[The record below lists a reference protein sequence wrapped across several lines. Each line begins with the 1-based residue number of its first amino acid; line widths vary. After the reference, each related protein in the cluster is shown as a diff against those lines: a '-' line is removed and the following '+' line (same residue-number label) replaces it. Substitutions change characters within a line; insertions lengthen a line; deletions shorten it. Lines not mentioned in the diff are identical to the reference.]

1 MSKEQE
7 SYSKIEH
14 LKMIEEVIKRMAN
27 NSLDIKKLYV
37 TLFVAFMVLILK
49 EKVSMTNDDYG
60 LIIFIMLIITVVFGF
75 LDTYYLTLEK
85 KYRYLFNDINLER
98 KYRYLFNDINLE
110 LNKKNYIMEISK
122 ISTMAI
128 VINWYN
134 CKSNLLFYLIFIFI
148 LSYCLLSFIV
158 FYVISALMLIYYSFY
173 PFISFSRS

>member
-85 KYRYLFNDINLER
+85 KYRYLFNDINLE
-98 KYRYLFNDINLE
+98 

>member
-37 TLFVAFMVLILK
+37 TLFVAFMALILK
-49 EKVSMTNDDYG
+49 EKVSMTNDAYG

-85 KYRYLFNDINLER
+85 KYRD
-98 KYRYLFNDINLE
+98 LFNDINLE

-122 ISTMAI
+122 ISMIAI

-173 PFISFSRS
+173 PFISLPRS